1 MKLSDKLNVEKS
13 TFASK
18 RMRVVTLPVRT
29 EIIRLLDEN
38 NSLNVTQIYKHI
50 NLPQAEAS
58 NHLILMRNYGI
69 LNKVRKGKE
78 NHYSLNRK
86 GIEDIIK
93 YSEELTK

>member
-1 MKLSDKLNVEKS
+1 MKISDKLNVKNS
-13 TFASK
+13 TFASR

-29 EIIRLLDEN
+29 EIIKLLEQHN
-38 NSLNVTQIYKHI
+38 YLNVTQIYTHI

-58 NHLILMRNYGI
+58 NHLILMHNFGI

-78 NHYSLNRK
+78 NHYSINRK

-93 YSEELTK
+93 YAEELYR